1 MAWLWKIRRKTAAA
15 KSIRRDT
22 NSKKFALRSRKFEFA
37 FVELEQSLKVLGFGS
52 FWVPRSRV
60 YVEYMRPRQMPV
72 LRSWRFW
79 GALVALIITW
89 RVTIKAEIRP
99 LLCSAAAA
107 CVEALVCAVLPDRV
121 EACNGVRIFPK
132 VRKKTELT
140 NTWTAISGIKILI
153 PLSTLWKSNKHARV
167 QTTGFGHAMLA
178 SLAHWRFQDW
188 NLNLFNPY
196 WHSEAVW
203 CPPITR
209 NNAVAKSNAWL
220 SPPGNLAGQAWNYQL
235 QMIDK
240 TLIRRATGGGML
252 DDGSSNCKGNW
263 YTKSKSIF
271 DLSLRNPFCLTAFS
285 KQHFVV

>member
-1 MAWLWKIRRKTAAA
+1 MVTFFWPFPKGENRFGNDAGKGIWYDRMSRFFSELCCLEKTERKGFFCLSAVNSGVWHVYGPCSVLQMHRELAKEEAVRQQRMWNSSSKLRKKGFKLIWLTLNCIRFFLKNWTKTASSAKNEPTSIIFFHAPHDFFAVICHMAWLWKIRRKTAAA

-22 NSKKFALRSRKFEFA
+22 NSKKFALWSRKFEFA

-99 LLCSAAAA
+99 LLCSAAA

-132 VRKKTELT
+132 VRKK
-140 NTWTAISGIKILI
+140 
-153 PLSTLWKSNKHARV
+153 
-167 QTTGFGHAMLA
+167 
-178 SLAHWRFQDW
+178 
-188 NLNLFNPY
+188 
-196 WHSEAVW
+196 
-203 CPPITR
+203 R
-209 NNAVAKSNAWL
+209 NWQIRGRL
-220 SPPGNLAGQAWNYQL
+220 YQ
-235 QMIDK
+235 
-240 TLIRRATGGGML
+240 G
-252 DDGSSNCKGNW
+252 
-263 YTKSKSIF
+263 
-271 DLSLRNPFCLTAFS
+271 
-285 KQHFVV
+285 